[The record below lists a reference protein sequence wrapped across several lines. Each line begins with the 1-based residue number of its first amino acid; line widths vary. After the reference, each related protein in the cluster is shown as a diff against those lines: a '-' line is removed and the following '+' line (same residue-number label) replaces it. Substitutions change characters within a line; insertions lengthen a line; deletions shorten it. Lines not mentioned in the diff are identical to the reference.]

1 MQGRQVER
9 DLRFFGL
16 LVLLSYWY
24 SSPLDHAMCRPINS
38 SFMSY
43 LTKFMPQHVT
53 RKQPLDL
60 VAGAGAEATLG
71 SCVPS
76 ALLILGSWTGNET
89 SVKI

>member
-1 MQGRQVER
+1 
-9 DLRFFGL
+9 
-16 LVLLSYWY
+16 
-24 SSPLDHAMCRPINS
+24 
-38 SFMSY
+38 MSY